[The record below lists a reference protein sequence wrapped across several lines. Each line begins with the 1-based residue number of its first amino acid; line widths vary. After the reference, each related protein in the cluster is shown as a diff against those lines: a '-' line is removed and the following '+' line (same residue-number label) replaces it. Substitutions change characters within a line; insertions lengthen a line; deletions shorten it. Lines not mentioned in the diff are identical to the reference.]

1 MDVIPDTVYMFF
13 CGILTIVDIIDCA
26 RTFPPTT
33 PTKGMRACYLYKLFR
48 PEYLSSYKIPL
59 SADAYSP
66 FDKYDPM
73 RDRNRAVPNLL
84 AIL

>member
-1 MDVIPDTVYMFF
+1 MDGIPDTVSYVY
-13 CGILTIVDIIDCA
+13 LSAVTNVDIIDCA

-33 PTKGMRACYLYKLFR
+33 PTKGARACYLYKLFR